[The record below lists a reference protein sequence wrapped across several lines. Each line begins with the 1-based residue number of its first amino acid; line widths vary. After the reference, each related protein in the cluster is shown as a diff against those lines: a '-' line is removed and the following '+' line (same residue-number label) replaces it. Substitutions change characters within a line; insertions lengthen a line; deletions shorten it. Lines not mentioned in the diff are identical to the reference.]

1 MRTMMVESF
10 FMTIYKNTGKH
21 NLSYISYVSKKKRK
35 ESDGKRWIFA
45 IIFVIKN
52 EKKILSMEEE

>member
-1 MRTMMVESF
+1 MVESF

-21 NLSYISYVSKKKRK
+21 NLSYISKMYVSKKKRK
-35 ESDGKRWIFA
+35 ESDGKGWIFA

>member
-1 MRTMMVESF
+1 MVESF
-10 FMTIYKNTGKH
+10 FMTIYKNTRKH

>member
-1 MRTMMVESF
+1 MVESF

-21 NLSYISYVSKKKRK
+21 NLSYISYISKKKRK